1 MGGPKPLCW
10 GPPGCLGDP
19 SDLDK
24 VQVGF
29 TTVIPILSLTSAQ
42 VVSCTAR
49 GYGLPWS
56 CKNPRTWRG
65 RVAKLGGWQQPR
77 GVLLQEG
84 LGL

>member
-1 MGGPKPLCW
+1 MVAVQTVLERAGLPPNWWSFLDGMEGPKPLCW

-42 VVSCTAR
+42 VVSCTA
-49 GYGLPWS
+49 
-56 CKNPRTWRG
+56 
-65 RVAKLGGWQQPR
+65 
-77 GVLLQEG
+77 
-84 LGL
+84 